1 MLEKKMRQFKF
12 SKETSTIALVFFTVY
27 FFYGLFRLPFVQF
40 LVSVGTGAIAY
51 GIFESYEAAVIVLL
65 AMNFFYPL
73 FAEPSNR
80 VRGSVSATEGFMGN
94 ATPTEVTARIQS
106 IMNRKAG
113 GDVQGVGSP
122 MTEGFADAAGATG
135 EAAAAAPPAVTTTAT
150 VPAAPAAPAASPVPT
165 NTPATNNTNTTTN
178 NAPVPTNTQGFRD
191 NSGLFK
197 LGEIPADAKGG
208 FHIDAGSTVINALNA
223 LKPDQIA
230 AMTQDTKQLIE
241 TQKSL
246 MNMLQ
251 TFSPM
256 VQEGKQMMDTFQQM
270 FSPSAGS
277 ATGSLQTAQNLL
289 LNKPA

>member
-1 MLEKKMRQFKF
+1 MRQFKF

-51 GIFESYEAAVIVLL
+51 GIFESYEIACIVLL

-73 FAEPSNR
+73 FAEQTGR
-80 VRGSVSATEGFMGN
+80 VKGSVSATEGFVGN
-94 ATPTEVTARIQS
+94 ASPSEVTARIQAMMS
-106 IMNRKAG
+106 RRP
-113 GDVQGVGSP
+113 GDTIDGVASP
-122 MTEGFADAAGATG
+122 MSEGFADAGASNS
-135 EAAAAAPPAVTTTAT
+135 EAAATAPPAASTGTT
-150 VPAAPAAPAASPVPT
+150 VPAPAPAAAAQPATPPAT
-165 NTPATNNTNTTTN
+165 NTPAA
-178 NAPVPTNTQGFRD
+178 APQPQAQGFRD

-197 LGEIPADAKGG
+197 LGEIPTDAKGG
-208 FHIDAGSTVINALNA
+208 YHIDAGTTVINALNA
-223 LKPDQIA
+223 LKPDQVA
-230 AMTQDTKQLIE
+230 AMTADTKQLIE

-277 ATGSLQTAQNLL
+277 AQGSLQTAQNLL
-289 LNKPA
+289 INKPA

>member
-1 MLEKKMRQFKF
+1 MLEKEMRQFKF
-12 SKETSTIALVFFTVY
+12 SKQTSTIALVFFTVY

-80 VRGSVSATEGFMGN
+80 VKGSVSATEGFMGN

-150 VPAAPAAPAASPVPT
+150 VPAAPAAAPVPT
-165 NTPATNNTNTTTN
+165 NTPAN
-178 NAPVPTNTQGFRD
+178 NAPPTNTAPPNTQGFRD

-208 FHIDAGSTVINALNA
+208 FHIDAGTTVINALNA